1 MISNGF
7 EIATRSS
14 GSLDDE
20 WAACVGCAIIRREQE
35 RQGIEQ
41 TEQCKRCFENYCWDG
56 TIYKGEPLGENF
68 SDDGLT
74 NSATEYNLN
83 NVAGFNDG
91 GTLIL
96 KRHKRNV

>member
-1 MISNGF
+1 MMNGQHVLDAPSYG
-7 EIATRSS
+7 ESKKDKVLNRQNNVRDALKTIA
-14 GSLDDE
+14 
-20 WAACVGCAIIRREQE
+20 
-35 RQGIEQ
+35 
-41 TEQCKRCFENYCWDG
+41 DG

-96 KRHKRNV
+96 KRHKRNVMPCAQNNPAEE

>member
-1 MISNGF
+1 MDLKLPLDQVDPWMMNGQHV
-7 EIATRSS
+7 
-14 GSLDDE
+14 LD
-20 WAACVGCAIIRREQE
+20 APSYGEQE

-96 KRHKRNV
+96 KKA

>member
-1 MISNGF
+1 MG
-7 EIATRSS
+7 
-14 GSLDDE
+14 
-20 WAACVGCAIIRREQE
+20 ACVGCAIIRRAR

-56 TIYKGEPLGENF
+56 TIKGEPLGENF

>member
-41 TEQCKRCFENYCWDG
+41 TEQCKDALK
-56 TIYKGEPLGENF
+56 TI
-68 SDDGLT
+68 
-74 NSATEYNLN
+74 
-83 NVAGFNDG
+83 AGMVPS
-91 GTLIL
+91 I
-96 KRHKRNV
+96 RVSH